1 MIKVLI
7 FGGGSLLGQSLKK
20 NKKFKSILVNTK
32 IKKKNCDYFLKN
44 IENKNEINK
53 IFDIVKP
60 NIVVFL
66 STVYKRN
73 FLIKDKNLVKKVNFD
88 FGKKIYYF
96 SKKYNVTKFFYT
108 STILELEKKNKKN
121 FDYYVIFKK
130 KLSNFLIN
138 DKTNKIQNN
147 IIYIPD
153 SYSENDG
160 RDRFIPNLIRNLRNN
175 KKLIL
180 YQDQTDLNLIH
191 IENLSN
197 ELCKMFF
204 EEDRSTKPKKVLILP
219 KKSTNIKKVI
229 EIILKKTK
237 REKILINK
245 INKKKIFSFKDIKVL
260 KIKDNFEKWLKKE
273 LKNEM
278 QNYK

>member
-7 FGGGSLLGQSLKK
+7 FGGGSLLGQSFKK

-32 IKKKNCDYFLKN
+32 TKKKNCDYFLKN
-44 IENKNEINK
+44 IENKNEIKK

-60 NIVVFL
+60 SIVVFL
-66 STVYKRN
+66 STVYKKN
-73 FLIKDKNLVKKVNFD
+73 FILKDKNLVKKVNFD
-88 FGKKIYYF
+88 FGKKINYF

-121 FDYYVIFKK
+121 FDYYVKFKK

-153 SYSENDG
+153 SYSENDN
-160 RDRFIPNLIRNLRNN
+160 RDRFIPNLIRNLKNN

-191 IENLSN
+191 IDNLSN

-204 EEDRSTKPKKVLILP
+204 EEDRSTKPKRVLILP
-219 KKSTNIKKVI
+219 KKSTNIKKVV

-237 REKILINK
+237 KEKILINK

-260 KIKDNFEKWLKKE
+260 KIKDNFEKWFKNT